1 MWRESTGDHPFFYM
15 NPTKEPKKKNHRSL
29 HFGELR
35 STRLRNQPTKR
46 RYTTSLRTLQT
57 ARRAVPTICPLSSG
71 IAKRGKRSKW
81 NQARVRD
88 LVSIGLTLVNLN
100 IQAENSLTPR
110 KELKSS
116 IFRHGKRLT
125 LDWDIPD
132 TWARYLDLLRL
143 TAYGRLL
150 DCRRSSS
157 NGGLHVVADMP
168 DSGLNTRLL
177 FGDDTSR
184 AEKDQARVPYYRHVL
199 FTDKGDKI
207 K

>member
-1 MWRESTGDHPFFYM
+1 MK
-15 NPTKEPKKKNHRSL
+15 PTKSPKKKNHRSL

-46 RYTTSLRTLQT
+46 RSTTSSKTYQH
-57 ARRAVPTICPLSSG
+57 ARHAVPTIYPLSSG
-71 IAKRGKRSKW
+71 IAKHGKSSKW

-88 LVSIGLTLVNLN
+88 LVSIGLTLVNLPSREETSST
-100 IQAENSLTPR
+100 QK
-110 KELKSS
+110 KESKSS
-116 IFRHGKRLT
+116 ICRHGKRLT
-125 LDWDIPD
+125 LDWDTPN
-132 TWARYLDLLRL
+132 TWERYLDLLRL

-157 NGGLHVVADMP
+157 NGGLHIVADMP
-168 DSGLNTRLL
+168 DNSLNTRLL
-177 FGDDTSR
+177 FGDDISR